1 MFTQRPA
8 ISLLFLALFAVVSCN
23 RVRPKA
29 PDTQPFEPSIVQTTS
44 YVVGDVTFNLR
55 DLERKINQSL
65 QMVLVTEETFRGKK
79 GEAWHLR
86 VERTGP
92 VRVRYARQRVTFSAP
107 LRVWISNPI
116 GLRKKRRSRAIAAL
130 FVRFDSPISVG
141 ESWRLSTRTRFVD
154 YRWIER
160 PAIRVLGLQ
169 IPVTKLA
176 DSVLRKRRADI
187 ESAIDSAVHQSLRLD
202 RQIINIWQ
210 DLQKPLRIS
219 TRPDTIWI
227 IPNPIGIATAP
238 IRGNRQTITVPV
250 QINFRADTRI
260 GARPVVR
267 IAQRLPRLHR
277 LAQLP
282 PLSRLRVLAFIPYT
296 DLNRILKQTLE
307 KEKLNLAGGN
317 LTIKSASVYGG
328 GRSLILKTDVGGAV
342 NGTLYFHGQPVYD
355 TLDNTLRVRNVDF
368 DIETKQALVSTA
380 DWLLHDHL
388 RDTLQA
394 VLTVPLGK
402 QIGQLPAK
410 IETAFS
416 RGKAGRK
423 TALAIDT
430 FRFVPQ
436 RIVIR
441 PDGIQILIEVKSRVA
456 LRVIRL

>member
-1 MFTQRPA
+1 MFTQRPF
-8 ISLLFLALFAVVSCN
+8 IFLLFIALLMVVSCN

-29 PDTQPFEPSIVQTTS
+29 PDAQPFEPAIVQTTS

-55 DLERKINQSL
+55 DLEQKINRSL
-65 QMVLVTEETFRGKK
+65 KRVLVTEETFRGKK
-79 GEAWHLR
+79 GEAWRLR

-116 GLRKKRRSRAIAAL
+116 SLRKKRRSHPIAAL

-141 ESWRLSTRTRFVD
+141 ETWRLSTRTHLVD

-160 PAIRVLGLQ
+160 PTIRILGLN
-169 IPVTKLA
+169 ISVTKLA

-187 ESAIDSAVHQSLRLD
+187 ESAIDSVVHESLRLD
-202 RQIINIWQ
+202 QQIIDIWQ

-219 TRPDTIWI
+219 TRPDTLWI
-227 IPNPIGIATAP
+227 IPNPVGIATAP

-260 GARPVVR
+260 GTKPVVHLAR
-267 IAQRLPRLHR
+267 RLPRLHR
-277 LAQLP
+277 LAKLP
-282 PLSRLRVLAFIPYT
+282 PLSQLRVLAFIPYT

-307 KEKLNLAGGN
+307 KEKLTLVGGK
-317 LTIKSASVYGG
+317 LTIKSASIYGG
-328 GRSLILKTDVGGAV
+328 GQSLILKTDVGGAV
-342 NGTLYFHGQPVYD
+342 NGVLYFHGQPVYD
-355 TLDNTLRVRNVDF
+355 TLDNTLRVKNVDF
-368 DIETKQALVSTA
+368 DIETQEALLSTA

-394 VLTVPLGK
+394 VLTVPLGQ

-410 IETAFS
+410 IETAFA

-423 TALAIDT
+423 TTLAIDT

-441 PDGIQILIEVKSRVA
+441 PDGIQLLIDVKSRVG
-456 LRVIRL
+456 LRVKRL